1 LSSGIPTISSGL
13 RRHVFKNPW
22 GEMIMVN
29 RKMNKITDGVKVSF
43 YIPREWHE
51 QMKDLAEKNHI
62 AISDVYRLAIKEFVD
77 RRFVMKV
84 SS

>member
-1 LSSGIPTISSGL
+1 
-13 RRHVFKNPW
+13 
-22 GEMIMVN
+22 MIMVN

-43 YIPREWHE
+43 YVPHEWHE

-62 AISDVYRLAIKEFVD
+62 AISDVYRLAVKEFID

>member
-1 LSSGIPTISSGL
+1 
-13 RRHVFKNPW
+13 
-22 GEMIMVN
+22 MAN
-29 RKMNKITDGVKVSF
+29 RKMNKITNGVKVSF
-43 YIPREWHE
+43 YVPAEWHE
-51 QMKDLAEKNHI
+51 QMKDLAEKNRI

>member
-1 LSSGIPTISSGL
+1 MYLKWREAKI
-13 RRHVFKNPW
+13 N
-22 GEMIMVN
+22 MVN
-29 RKMNKITDGVKVSF
+29 KKMNKITDGVKISF
-43 YIPREWHE
+43 YVPREWHE
-51 QMKDLAEKNHI
+51 QIKDLAEKNHI

>member
-1 LSSGIPTISSGL
+1 
-13 RRHVFKNPW
+13 
-22 GEMIMVN
+22 M
-29 RKMNKITDGVKVSF
+29 RKMNKITDGVKISF

-84 SS
+84 

>member
-1 LSSGIPTISSGL
+1 MYSKGREVKLD
-13 RRHVFKNPW
+13 
-22 GEMIMVN
+22 MVN

-51 QMKDLAEKNHI
+51 QMKELAEKNHI